1 MQQKLITFAVPCY
14 NSAAYMR
21 HCIETLL
28 SAGEQAE
35 IILVDDG
42 SVKDDTPAI
51 CDEYAAKY
59 PTIVKAIHQEN
70 GGHGEGV
77 NQGIRNA
84 TGLYY
89 KVVDSDDW
97 LTPDATEKL
106 VAAAEAH
113 QADLVIADFY
123 RVSGKL
129 VASKHRVMPVGVMT
143 RREYASK
150 MMENPASFYYGVLWN
165 KLYRRDLVVQHHL
178 EMNPA
183 LRICEDFMFN
193 LEYLRVA
200 RYIVAV
206 PSPVY
211 YYVRTKNSI
220 VSQTYGMTTLK
231 IRLAAFDEYKQFY
244 MDVLDEKAYQKARLK
259 VYRFLVDVAMD
270 GVVLPKPAPG
280 TRSLKAADSPET
292 LDDDWDL

>member
-1 MQQKLITFAVPCY
+1 MKLLTVTVPCY
-14 NSAAYMR
+14 NSQDYMEK
-21 HCIETLL
+21 CIQSLL
-28 SAGEQAE
+28 PGGNRVE
-35 IILVDDG
+35 IIIIDDG
-42 SVKDDTPAI
+42 SKDDTGKIA
-51 CDEYAAKY
+51 DEYARKF
-59 PTIVKAIHQEN
+59 PDIVRVIHQEN
-70 GGHGEGV
+70 GGHGEGI
-77 NQGIRNA
+77 NQGLKHA
-84 TGLYY
+84 TGTYF

>member
-1 MQQKLITFAVPCY
+1 MRQK
-14 NSAAYMR
+14 
-21 HCIETLL
+21 
-28 SAGEQAE
+28 
-35 IILVDDG
+35 
-42 SVKDDTPAI
+42 
-51 CDEYAAKY
+51 
-59 PTIVKAIHQEN
+59 
-70 GGHGEGV
+70 
-77 NQGIRNA
+77 
-84 TGLYY
+84 
-89 KVVDSDDW
+89 
-97 LTPDATEKL
+97 KL

-193 LEYLRVA
+193 LEYLRIA

-244 MDVLDEKAYQKARLK
+244 MDVLDEKGVSEGTLEGLPFFWWTWRWMALCCPSPRPAR
-259 VYRFLVDVAMD
+259 
-270 GVVLPKPAPG
+270 
-280 TRSLKAADSPET
+280 AA
-292 LDDDWDL
+292 

>member
-1 MQQKLITFAVPCY
+1 MQKLISFAVPCY

-42 SVKDDTPAI
+42 SVKDETPAI

-193 LEYLRVA
+193 LEYLRIA

-244 MDVLDEKAYQKARLK
+244 MDVLDEKAYQKAHLK